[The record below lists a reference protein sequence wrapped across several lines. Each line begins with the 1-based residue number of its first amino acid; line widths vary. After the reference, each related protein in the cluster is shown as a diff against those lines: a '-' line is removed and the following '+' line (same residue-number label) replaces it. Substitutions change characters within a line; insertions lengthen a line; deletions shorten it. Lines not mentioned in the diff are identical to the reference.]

1 MKTASK
7 VIFWI
12 FVAITAISFLASLI
26 MEEDEDK
33 KNARKTALW
42 SMLCGIILTYVS
54 WILWSL

>member
-26 MEEDEDK
+26 MEDDEDK
-33 KNARKTALW
+33 KNARKTAFW
-42 SMLCGIILTYVS
+42 SMVSGVVLTYVS